1 VRGYVNVAQTE
12 GGFAVTPSQSLRS
25 MFYLQPQGAAREIP
39 RSITLQ
45 GGEALYF
52 GSRMFQL
59 PLATPYARIPDAP
72 TRQTSYC
79 DESMKLEAILKNRI
93 VITAASILGLIAS
106 FYIYVLDT
114 SSRSLIDLN
123 VYTQAAQALSAGENI
138 YQKIY
143 TVTDRWGRS
152 IQLYYFYPPLLAHA
166 LSLFTSASEQTLKFG
181 WCLCNYILM
190 LVTTVCLSKIS
201 EPSWWGKI
209 ATLPRTLIIGFFV
222 FCFEPLYVGNGD
234 GQVTALV
241 LALLSMMTLAG
252 MRRCYMLEGAV
263 LAVAVQIKMSPVL
276 LLLAPIVF
284 QRWRTLTSFAASSLV
299 LIVLTV
305 VGGGGVQPFID
316 FASSLTH
323 TVDDALLKG
332 HVFNFVI
339 NRTILEP
346 LGLAHVA
353 LARWVVKIGFLALA
367 LLGTICISRQSGF
380 TYLRALGFLIICMII
395 TSPIIW
401 FHHFAWILLPIAI
414 ISMKPAS
421 DNDKKMKNLTIALGL
436 YFALSQ
442 TYLLNVWTHK
452 LAPSFMWISAL
463 VPTLLLGLVAASSY
477 RQREP

>member
-1 VRGYVNVAQTE
+1 MNVAQTE
-12 GGFAVTPSQSLRS
+12 EGFVATPSQSLKS
-25 MFYLQPQGAAREIP
+25 MFYLQPQDAARELT

-45 GGEALYF
+45 GGDALYL
-52 GSRMFQL
+52 GSGMFQL
-59 PLATPYARIPDAP
+59 PLATPYVRIPDAS

-79 DESMKLEAILKNRI
+79 VDSMKLEGILKNRI
-93 VITAASILGLIAS
+93 VITAASIFGLIAS

-166 LSLFTSASEQTLKFG
+166 LSLFTSASEQTLKFC

-190 LVTTVCLSKIS
+190 LVTTVSLSKIL

-209 ATLPRTLIIGFFV
+209 APFPRTLIIGFFV

-276 LLLAPIVF
+276 LLLAPLVF

-299 LIVLTV
+299 LILLTV

-323 TVDDALLKG
+323 TV
-332 HVFNFVI
+332 
-339 NRTILEP
+339 LEP
-346 LGLAHVA
+346 LGLSHVA
-353 LARWVVKIGFLALA
+353 LARWVVKIGFLALS

-380 TYLRALGFLIICMII
+380 TYLRALGFLITCMII

-421 DNDKKMKNLTIALGL
+421 DNDEKMKNLTIALGL

-452 LAPSFMWISAL
+452 LDPSFMWISAL
-463 VPTLLLGLVAASSY
+463 VPTLLLGLVAATSY